1 MKNFFQSC
9 RDQLKLRF
17 FLWIFPLNF
26 IIHHLIEIKVPF
38 IVCKNPL
45 EGTGKSD
52 FTVKPYLSGNS
63 MYTLEIEGKIY
74 NADPL
79 DAGRRFKVHETFWR

>member
-1 MKNFFQSC
+1 MNLS
-9 RDQLKLRF
+9 
-17 FLWIFPLNF
+17 IEF

-79 DAGRRFKVHETFWR
+79 DAGRKFKVHKTFWR